1 MTENNKLQTIEQQL
15 VQEKNVSDNVLNKVR
30 VLESQ
35 GNLELPN
42 DYSPSNAMKQAWL
55 QISQDNKLMSCNDTS
70 KANALLDMVTQGLNP
85 AKNQCYFIPY
95 GNKMQ
100 LQRSYHGNVMMLKR
114 DAGAQDV
121 VAQVIY
127 KGDTF
132 KQEMGETG
140 RIKAIKHEQDFFNI
154 DKENIIGAYCTIVFN
169 DGRDNYIVTVERG
182 QRLTSILTLS
192 DLFNWSRFKVKTFL
206 DLLESDG
213 MLEVK
218 TTSKYTLIT
227 IVNYD
232 FYQSEQGRNQHQN
245 DIKPTSKQH
254 QSNINPTSKQHQT
267 NTNNNDNKDNNEKNV
282 NNEKKKATAF
292 DFFQDNGFGFITP
305 YNLDDLNYYLDSFE
319 NDSDEIVTAS
329 LKIAKDRNK
338 VTWGYAKS
346 ILNTWLNANL
356 KSIEQ
361 VRAFEKQQLESKKQN
376 YKPFVKQSKEKTPKW
391 LTDSTRE
398 TKTPEVDENLEKDR
412 EAFIKRL
419 NSKWE

>member
-1 MTENNKLQTIEQQL
+1 MTGWISIDRSIQNHWLFK
-15 VQEKNVSDNVLNKVR
+15 EKRTFSKF
-30 VLESQ
+30 E
-35 GNLELPN
+35 
-42 DYSPSNAMKQAWL
+42 AWIYL
-55 QISQDNKLMSCNDTS
+55 LMEANHS
-70 KANALLDMVTQGLNP
+70 KAKVPIG
-85 AKNQCYFIPY
+85 NQ
-95 GNKMQ
+95 
-100 LQRSYHGNVMMLKR
+100 
-114 DAGAQDV
+114 
-121 VAQVIY
+121 
-127 KGDTF
+127 
-132 KQEMGETG
+132 
-140 RIKAIKHEQDFFNI
+140 
-154 DKENIIGAYCTIVFN
+154 
-169 DGRDNYIVTVERG
+169 IVTVERG

-282 NNEKKKATAF
+282 NNEKKKTTAF
-292 DFFQDNGFGFITP
+292 DFFQDNGFGFITS

-361 VRAFEKQQLESKKQN
+361 VCAFEKQQLESKKQN

>member
-1 MTENNKLQTIEQQL
+1 MTGWISIDRSIQNHWLFK
-15 VQEKNVSDNVLNKVR
+15 EKRTFSKF
-30 VLESQ
+30 E
-35 GNLELPN
+35 
-42 DYSPSNAMKQAWL
+42 AWIYL
-55 QISQDNKLMSCNDTS
+55 LMEANHS
-70 KANALLDMVTQGLNP
+70 KAKVPIG
-85 AKNQCYFIPY
+85 NQ
-95 GNKMQ
+95 
-100 LQRSYHGNVMMLKR
+100 
-114 DAGAQDV
+114 
-121 VAQVIY
+121 
-127 KGDTF
+127 
-132 KQEMGETG
+132 
-140 RIKAIKHEQDFFNI
+140 
-154 DKENIIGAYCTIVFN
+154 
-169 DGRDNYIVTVERG
+169 IVTVERG

-267 NTNNNDNKDNNEKNV
+267 STNNNDNKDNNEKNV
-282 NNEKKKATAF
+282 NNEKKKAAAF

-319 NDSDEIVTAS
+319 NDSDQIVTAS

-361 VRAFEKQQLESKKQN
+361 VRAFEKQQLESKKQTN
-376 YKPFVKQSKEKTPKW
+376 KPYVKPSKEKTPKW

>member
-1 MTENNKLQTIEQQL
+1 MTGWISIDRSIQNHWLFK
-15 VQEKNVSDNVLNKVR
+15 EKRTFSKFEAWIYLLMEANHSEAKVSI
-30 VLESQ
+30 
-35 GNLELPN
+35 GN
-42 DYSPSNAMKQAWL
+42 Q
-55 QISQDNKLMSCNDTS
+55 
-70 KANALLDMVTQGLNP
+70 
-85 AKNQCYFIPY
+85 
-95 GNKMQ
+95 
-100 LQRSYHGNVMMLKR
+100 
-114 DAGAQDV
+114 
-121 VAQVIY
+121 
-127 KGDTF
+127 
-132 KQEMGETG
+132 
-140 RIKAIKHEQDFFNI
+140 
-154 DKENIIGAYCTIVFN
+154 
-169 DGRDNYIVTVERG
+169 IVTVERG

-282 NNEKKKATAF
+282 NNEKKKVTAF

>member
-1 MTENNKLQTIEQQL
+1 MTGWISIDRSIQNHWLFK
-15 VQEKNVSDNVLNKVR
+15 EKRTFSKF
-30 VLESQ
+30 E
-35 GNLELPN
+35 
-42 DYSPSNAMKQAWL
+42 AWIYL
-55 QISQDNKLMSCNDTS
+55 LMEANHS
-70 KANALLDMVTQGLNP
+70 KAKVPIG
-85 AKNQCYFIPY
+85 NQ
-95 GNKMQ
+95 
-100 LQRSYHGNVMMLKR
+100 
-114 DAGAQDV
+114 
-121 VAQVIY
+121 
-127 KGDTF
+127 
-132 KQEMGETG
+132 
-140 RIKAIKHEQDFFNI
+140 
-154 DKENIIGAYCTIVFN
+154 
-169 DGRDNYIVTVERG
+169 IVTVERG

-218 TTSKYTLIT
+218 TTSKYTIIT

-282 NNEKKKATAF
+282 NNEKKKAAAF

-319 NDSDEIVTAS
+319 NDSDQIVTAS

-361 VRAFEKQQLESKKQN
+361 VRAFEKQQLESKKQTN
-376 YKPFVKQSKEKTPKW
+376 KPYVKPSKEKTPKW

>member
-1 MTENNKLQTIEQQL
+1 MTGWISIDRSIQNHWLFK
-15 VQEKNVSDNVLNKVR
+15 EKRTFSKF
-30 VLESQ
+30 E
-35 GNLELPN
+35 
-42 DYSPSNAMKQAWL
+42 AWIYL
-55 QISQDNKLMSCNDTS
+55 LMEANHS
-70 KANALLDMVTQGLNP
+70 KAKVPIG
-85 AKNQCYFIPY
+85 NQ
-95 GNKMQ
+95 
-100 LQRSYHGNVMMLKR
+100 
-114 DAGAQDV
+114 
-121 VAQVIY
+121 
-127 KGDTF
+127 
-132 KQEMGETG
+132 
-140 RIKAIKHEQDFFNI
+140 
-154 DKENIIGAYCTIVFN
+154 
-169 DGRDNYIVTVERG
+169 IVTVERG

-282 NNEKKKATAF
+282 NNEKKKAAAF

-361 VRAFEKQQLESKKQN
+361 VRAFEKQQIESKKQT
-376 YKPFVKQSKEKTPKW
+376 YKPHVKQSKEKMPKW
-391 LTDSTRE
+391 LTDGTRE
-398 TKTPEVDENLEKDR
+398 TKT
-412 EAFIKRL
+412 
-419 NSKWE
+419 

>member
-1 MTENNKLQTIEQQL
+1 MTGWISIDRSIQNHWLFK
-15 VQEKNVSDNVLNKVR
+15 EKRTFSKF
-30 VLESQ
+30 E
-35 GNLELPN
+35 
-42 DYSPSNAMKQAWL
+42 AWIYL
-55 QISQDNKLMSCNDTS
+55 LMEANHS
-70 KANALLDMVTQGLNP
+70 KAKVAIG
-85 AKNQCYFIPY
+85 NQ
-95 GNKMQ
+95 
-100 LQRSYHGNVMMLKR
+100 
-114 DAGAQDV
+114 
-121 VAQVIY
+121 
-127 KGDTF
+127 
-132 KQEMGETG
+132 
-140 RIKAIKHEQDFFNI
+140 
-154 DKENIIGAYCTIVFN
+154 
-169 DGRDNYIVTVERG
+169 IVTVERG

-282 NNEKKKATAF
+282 NNEKKKTTAF
-292 DFFQDNGFGFITP
+292 DFFQDNGFGFITS

>member
-1 MTENNKLQTIEQQL
+1 MTGWISIDRSIQNHWLFK
-15 VQEKNVSDNVLNKVR
+15 EKRTFSKF
-30 VLESQ
+30 E
-35 GNLELPN
+35 
-42 DYSPSNAMKQAWL
+42 AWIYL
-55 QISQDNKLMSCNDTS
+55 LMEANHS
-70 KANALLDMVTQGLNP
+70 KAKVPIG
-85 AKNQCYFIPY
+85 NQ
-95 GNKMQ
+95 
-100 LQRSYHGNVMMLKR
+100 
-114 DAGAQDV
+114 
-121 VAQVIY
+121 
-127 KGDTF
+127 
-132 KQEMGETG
+132 
-140 RIKAIKHEQDFFNI
+140 
-154 DKENIIGAYCTIVFN
+154 
-169 DGRDNYIVTVERG
+169 IVTVERG

-282 NNEKKKATAF
+282 NNEKKKAAAF

-361 VRAFEKQQLESKKQN
+361 VRAFEKQQIESKKQT
-376 YKPFVKQSKEKTPKW
+376 YKPHVKQSKEKMPKW
-391 LTDSTRE
+391 LTDGTRE
-398 TKTPEVDENLEKDR
+398 TKTAEVDENFEKDR

>member
-1 MTENNKLQTIEQQL
+1 MTGWISIDRSIQNHWLFK
-15 VQEKNVSDNVLNKVR
+15 EKRTFSKF
-30 VLESQ
+30 E
-35 GNLELPN
+35 
-42 DYSPSNAMKQAWL
+42 AWIYL
-55 QISQDNKLMSCNDTS
+55 LMEANHS
-70 KANALLDMVTQGLNP
+70 KAKVPIG
-85 AKNQCYFIPY
+85 NQ
-95 GNKMQ
+95 
-100 LQRSYHGNVMMLKR
+100 
-114 DAGAQDV
+114 
-121 VAQVIY
+121 
-127 KGDTF
+127 
-132 KQEMGETG
+132 
-140 RIKAIKHEQDFFNI
+140 
-154 DKENIIGAYCTIVFN
+154 
-169 DGRDNYIVTVERG
+169 IVTVERG

-245 DIKPTSKQH
+245 NIKPTSKQH

-282 NNEKKKATAF
+282 NNEKKKAAAF

-319 NDSDEIVTAS
+319 NDSDQIVTAS

-361 VRAFEKQQLESKKQN
+361 VRAFEKQQLESKKQTN
-376 YKPFVKQSKEKTPKW
+376 KPYVKPSKEKTPKW

>member
-1 MTENNKLQTIEQQL
+1 MTGWISIDRSIQNHWLFK
-15 VQEKNVSDNVLNKVR
+15 EKRTFSKF
-30 VLESQ
+30 E
-35 GNLELPN
+35 
-42 DYSPSNAMKQAWL
+42 AWIYL
-55 QISQDNKLMSCNDTS
+55 LMEANHS
-70 KANALLDMVTQGLNP
+70 KAKVPIG
-85 AKNQCYFIPY
+85 NQ
-95 GNKMQ
+95 
-100 LQRSYHGNVMMLKR
+100 
-114 DAGAQDV
+114 
-121 VAQVIY
+121 
-127 KGDTF
+127 
-132 KQEMGETG
+132 
-140 RIKAIKHEQDFFNI
+140 
-154 DKENIIGAYCTIVFN
+154 
-169 DGRDNYIVTVERG
+169 IVTVERG

-245 DIKPTSKQH
+245 DIKPTSNQH

-282 NNEKKKATAF
+282 NNEKKKAAAF

-361 VRAFEKQQLESKKQN
+361 VRAFEKQQIESKKQT
-376 YKPFVKQSKEKTPKW
+376 YKPHVKQSKEKMPKW
-391 LTDSTRE
+391 LTDGTRE
-398 TKTPEVDENLEKDR
+398 TKTAEVDENLEKDR

>member
-1 MTENNKLQTIEQQL
+1 MTGWISIDRSIQNHWLFK
-15 VQEKNVSDNVLNKVR
+15 EKRTFSKF
-30 VLESQ
+30 E
-35 GNLELPN
+35 
-42 DYSPSNAMKQAWL
+42 AWIYL
-55 QISQDNKLMSCNDTS
+55 LMEANHS
-70 KANALLDMVTQGLNP
+70 KAKVPIG
-85 AKNQCYFIPY
+85 NQ
-95 GNKMQ
+95 
-100 LQRSYHGNVMMLKR
+100 
-114 DAGAQDV
+114 
-121 VAQVIY
+121 
-127 KGDTF
+127 
-132 KQEMGETG
+132 
-140 RIKAIKHEQDFFNI
+140 
-154 DKENIIGAYCTIVFN
+154 
-169 DGRDNYIVTVERG
+169 IVTVERG

-282 NNEKKKATAF
+282 NNEKKKTTAF
-292 DFFQDNGFGFITP
+292 DFFQDNGFGFITS

-361 VRAFEKQQLESKKQN
+361 VRAFEKQQLESKNKIINLSLNNQKKKHPN
-376 YKPFVKQSKEKTPKW
+376 GSQTAREK
-391 LTDSTRE
+391 R
-398 TKTPEVDENLEKDR
+398 
-412 EAFIKRL
+412 KRR
-419 NSKWE
+419 K

>member
-1 MTENNKLQTIEQQL
+1 MTGWISIDRSIQNHWLFK
-15 VQEKNVSDNVLNKVR
+15 EKRTFSKF
-30 VLESQ
+30 E
-35 GNLELPN
+35 
-42 DYSPSNAMKQAWL
+42 AWIYL
-55 QISQDNKLMSCNDTS
+55 LMEANHS
-70 KANALLDMVTQGLNP
+70 KAKVPIG
-85 AKNQCYFIPY
+85 NQ
-95 GNKMQ
+95 
-100 LQRSYHGNVMMLKR
+100 
-114 DAGAQDV
+114 
-121 VAQVIY
+121 
-127 KGDTF
+127 
-132 KQEMGETG
+132 
-140 RIKAIKHEQDFFNI
+140 
-154 DKENIIGAYCTIVFN
+154 
-169 DGRDNYIVTVERG
+169 IVTVERG

-282 NNEKKKATAF
+282 NNEKKKTTAF
-292 DFFQDNGFGFITP
+292 DFFQDNGFGFITS

-376 YKPFVKQSKEKTPKW
+376 YKPFVK
-391 LTDSTRE
+391 
-398 TKTPEVDENLEKDR
+398 
-412 EAFIKRL
+412 
-419 NSKWE
+419 

>member
-1 MTENNKLQTIEQQL
+1 MTGWISIDRSIQNHWLFK
-15 VQEKNVSDNVLNKVR
+15 EKRTFSKF
-30 VLESQ
+30 E
-35 GNLELPN
+35 
-42 DYSPSNAMKQAWL
+42 AWIYL
-55 QISQDNKLMSCNDTS
+55 LMEANHS
-70 KANALLDMVTQGLNP
+70 KAKVPIG
-85 AKNQCYFIPY
+85 NQ
-95 GNKMQ
+95 
-100 LQRSYHGNVMMLKR
+100 
-114 DAGAQDV
+114 
-121 VAQVIY
+121 
-127 KGDTF
+127 
-132 KQEMGETG
+132 
-140 RIKAIKHEQDFFNI
+140 
-154 DKENIIGAYCTIVFN
+154 
-169 DGRDNYIVTVERG
+169 IVTVERG

-254 QSNINPTSKQHQT
+254 QT

-282 NNEKKKATAF
+282 NNEKKKAAAF

-319 NDSDEIVTAS
+319 NDSDQIVTAS

-361 VRAFEKQQLESKKQN
+361 VRAFEKQQLESKKQTN
-376 YKPFVKQSKEKTPKW
+376 KPYVKPSKEKTPKW

>member
-1 MTENNKLQTIEQQL
+1 MTGWISIDRSIQNHWLFK
-15 VQEKNVSDNVLNKVR
+15 EKRTFSKFEEWIYL
-30 VLESQ
+30 
-35 GNLELPN
+35 
-42 DYSPSNAMKQAWL
+42 
-55 QISQDNKLMSCNDTS
+55 LMEANHS
-70 KANALLDMVTQGLNP
+70 KAKVPIG
-85 AKNQCYFIPY
+85 NQ
-95 GNKMQ
+95 
-100 LQRSYHGNVMMLKR
+100 
-114 DAGAQDV
+114 
-121 VAQVIY
+121 
-127 KGDTF
+127 
-132 KQEMGETG
+132 
-140 RIKAIKHEQDFFNI
+140 
-154 DKENIIGAYCTIVFN
+154 
-169 DGRDNYIVTVERG
+169 IVTVERG

-282 NNEKKKATAF
+282 NNEKKKTTAF
-292 DFFQDNGFGFITP
+292 DFFQDNGFGFITS

>member
-1 MTENNKLQTIEQQL
+1 
-15 VQEKNVSDNVLNKVR
+15 
-30 VLESQ
+30 
-35 GNLELPN
+35 
-42 DYSPSNAMKQAWL
+42 
-55 QISQDNKLMSCNDTS
+55 
-70 KANALLDMVTQGLNP
+70 
-85 AKNQCYFIPY
+85 
-95 GNKMQ
+95 
-100 LQRSYHGNVMMLKR
+100 
-114 DAGAQDV
+114 
-121 VAQVIY
+121 
-127 KGDTF
+127 
-132 KQEMGETG
+132 
-140 RIKAIKHEQDFFNI
+140 
-154 DKENIIGAYCTIVFN
+154 
-169 DGRDNYIVTVERG
+169 
-182 QRLTSILTLS
+182 ILTLS

-282 NNEKKKATAF
+282 NNEKKKVTAF

>member
-1 MTENNKLQTIEQQL
+1 MTGWISIDRSIQNHWLFK
-15 VQEKNVSDNVLNKVR
+15 EKRTFSKF
-30 VLESQ
+30 E
-35 GNLELPN
+35 
-42 DYSPSNAMKQAWL
+42 AWIYL
-55 QISQDNKLMSCNDTS
+55 LMEANHS
-70 KANALLDMVTQGLNP
+70 KAKVPIG
-85 AKNQCYFIPY
+85 NQ
-95 GNKMQ
+95 
-100 LQRSYHGNVMMLKR
+100 
-114 DAGAQDV
+114 
-121 VAQVIY
+121 
-127 KGDTF
+127 
-132 KQEMGETG
+132 
-140 RIKAIKHEQDFFNI
+140 
-154 DKENIIGAYCTIVFN
+154 
-169 DGRDNYIVTVERG
+169 IVTVERG

-282 NNEKKKATAF
+282 NNEKKVTAF
-292 DFFQDNGFGFITP
+292 DFFQDNGFGFITS

>member
-1 MTENNKLQTIEQQL
+1 MTGWISIDRSIQNHWLFK
-15 VQEKNVSDNVLNKVR
+15 EKRTFSKF
-30 VLESQ
+30 E
-35 GNLELPN
+35 
-42 DYSPSNAMKQAWL
+42 AWIYL
-55 QISQDNKLMSCNDTS
+55 LMEANHS
-70 KANALLDMVTQGLNP
+70 KAKVPIG
-85 AKNQCYFIPY
+85 NQ
-95 GNKMQ
+95 
-100 LQRSYHGNVMMLKR
+100 
-114 DAGAQDV
+114 
-121 VAQVIY
+121 
-127 KGDTF
+127 
-132 KQEMGETG
+132 
-140 RIKAIKHEQDFFNI
+140 
-154 DKENIIGAYCTIVFN
+154 
-169 DGRDNYIVTVERG
+169 IVTVERG

-218 TTSKYTLIT
+218 TTSKYALIT

-282 NNEKKKATAF
+282 NNEKKKAAAF

-319 NDSDEIVTAS
+319 NDSDQIVTAS

-361 VRAFEKQQLESKKQN
+361 VRAFEKQQLESKKQTN
-376 YKPFVKQSKEKTPKW
+376 KPYVKPSKEKTPKW

-398 TKTPEVDENLEKDR
+398 TKTPEVDEKP
-412 EAFIKRL
+412 
-419 NSKWE
+419 

>member
-1 MTENNKLQTIEQQL
+1 MTGWISIDRSIQNHWLFKEKRTFSKFEAWIYLL
-15 VQEKNVSDNVLNKVR
+15 VEANH
-30 VLESQ
+30 
-35 GNLELPN
+35 
-42 DYSPSNAMKQAWL
+42 
-55 QISQDNKLMSCNDTS
+55 S
-70 KANALLDMVTQGLNP
+70 KAKVPIG
-85 AKNQCYFIPY
+85 NQ
-95 GNKMQ
+95 
-100 LQRSYHGNVMMLKR
+100 
-114 DAGAQDV
+114 
-121 VAQVIY
+121 
-127 KGDTF
+127 
-132 KQEMGETG
+132 
-140 RIKAIKHEQDFFNI
+140 
-154 DKENIIGAYCTIVFN
+154 
-169 DGRDNYIVTVERG
+169 IVTVERG

-282 NNEKKKATAF
+282 NNEKKKTTAF
-292 DFFQDNGFGFITP
+292 DFFQDNGFGFITS

>member
-1 MTENNKLQTIEQQL
+1 MTGWISIDRSIQNHWLFK
-15 VQEKNVSDNVLNKVR
+15 EKRTFSKF
-30 VLESQ
+30 E
-35 GNLELPN
+35 
-42 DYSPSNAMKQAWL
+42 AWIYL
-55 QISQDNKLMSCNDTS
+55 LMEANHS
-70 KANALLDMVTQGLNP
+70 KAKVPIG
-85 AKNQCYFIPY
+85 NQ
-95 GNKMQ
+95 
-100 LQRSYHGNVMMLKR
+100 
-114 DAGAQDV
+114 
-121 VAQVIY
+121 
-127 KGDTF
+127 
-132 KQEMGETG
+132 
-140 RIKAIKHEQDFFNI
+140 
-154 DKENIIGAYCTIVFN
+154 
-169 DGRDNYIVTVERG
+169 IVTVERG

-282 NNEKKKATAF
+282 NNEKKKTTAF
-292 DFFQDNGFGFITP
+292 DFFQDNGFGFITS

-412 EAFIKRL
+412 EVFIKRL

>member
-1 MTENNKLQTIEQQL
+1 MTGWISIDRSIQNHWLFK
-15 VQEKNVSDNVLNKVR
+15 EKRTFSKF
-30 VLESQ
+30 E
-35 GNLELPN
+35 
-42 DYSPSNAMKQAWL
+42 AWIYL
-55 QISQDNKLMSCNDTS
+55 LMEANHS
-70 KANALLDMVTQGLNP
+70 KAKVPIG
-85 AKNQCYFIPY
+85 NQ
-95 GNKMQ
+95 
-100 LQRSYHGNVMMLKR
+100 
-114 DAGAQDV
+114 
-121 VAQVIY
+121 
-127 KGDTF
+127 
-132 KQEMGETG
+132 
-140 RIKAIKHEQDFFNI
+140 
-154 DKENIIGAYCTIVFN
+154 
-169 DGRDNYIVTVERG
+169 IVTVERG

-282 NNEKKKATAF
+282 NNEKKKAAAF

-361 VRAFEKQQLESKKQN
+361 VRAFEKQQIASKKQT
-376 YKPFVKQSKEKTPKW
+376 YKPHVKQSKEKTPKW
-391 LTDSTRE
+391 LTDGTRE
-398 TKTPEVDENLEKDR
+398 TKTAEVDENLEKDR

>member
-1 MTENNKLQTIEQQL
+1 MTGWISIDRSIQNHWLFK
-15 VQEKNVSDNVLNKVR
+15 EKRTFSKF
-30 VLESQ
+30 E
-35 GNLELPN
+35 
-42 DYSPSNAMKQAWL
+42 AWIYL
-55 QISQDNKLMSCNDTS
+55 LMEANHS
-70 KANALLDMVTQGLNP
+70 KAKVPIG
-85 AKNQCYFIPY
+85 NQ
-95 GNKMQ
+95 
-100 LQRSYHGNVMMLKR
+100 
-114 DAGAQDV
+114 
-121 VAQVIY
+121 
-127 KGDTF
+127 
-132 KQEMGETG
+132 
-140 RIKAIKHEQDFFNI
+140 
-154 DKENIIGAYCTIVFN
+154 
-169 DGRDNYIVTVERG
+169 IVTVERG

-282 NNEKKKATAF
+282 NNEKKKTTAF
-292 DFFQDNGFGFITP
+292 DFFQDNGFGFITS

-376 YKPFVKQSKEKTPKW
+376 YKPYVKQSKEKTPKW
-391 LTDSTRE
+391 LTDGTRE

-412 EAFIKRL
+412 DAFIKRL

>member
-1 MTENNKLQTIEQQL
+1 MTGWISIDRSIQNHWLFK
-15 VQEKNVSDNVLNKVR
+15 EKRTFSKF
-30 VLESQ
+30 E
-35 GNLELPN
+35 
-42 DYSPSNAMKQAWL
+42 AWIYL
-55 QISQDNKLMSCNDTS
+55 LMEANHS
-70 KANALLDMVTQGLNP
+70 KAKVPIG
-85 AKNQCYFIPY
+85 NQ
-95 GNKMQ
+95 
-100 LQRSYHGNVMMLKR
+100 
-114 DAGAQDV
+114 
-121 VAQVIY
+121 
-127 KGDTF
+127 
-132 KQEMGETG
+132 
-140 RIKAIKHEQDFFNI
+140 
-154 DKENIIGAYCTIVFN
+154 
-169 DGRDNYIVTVERG
+169 IVTVERG

-282 NNEKKKATAF
+282 NNEKKKTTAF
-292 DFFQDNGFGFITP
+292 DFFQDNGFGFITS
-305 YNLDDLNYYLDSFE
+305 YNLDNLNYYLDSFE

>member
-1 MTENNKLQTIEQQL
+1 MTGWISIDRSIQNHWLFK
-15 VQEKNVSDNVLNKVR
+15 EKRTFSKF
-30 VLESQ
+30 E
-35 GNLELPN
+35 
-42 DYSPSNAMKQAWL
+42 AWIYL
-55 QISQDNKLMSCNDTS
+55 LMEANHS
-70 KANALLDMVTQGLNP
+70 KAKVPIG
-85 AKNQCYFIPY
+85 NQ
-95 GNKMQ
+95 
-100 LQRSYHGNVMMLKR
+100 
-114 DAGAQDV
+114 
-121 VAQVIY
+121 
-127 KGDTF
+127 
-132 KQEMGETG
+132 
-140 RIKAIKHEQDFFNI
+140 
-154 DKENIIGAYCTIVFN
+154 
-169 DGRDNYIVTVERG
+169 IVTVERG

-254 QSNINPTSKQHQT
+254 QNDIKPTSKQHQT

-376 YKPFVKQSKEKTPKW
+376 YKPYVKQPKEKTPKW

-398 TKTPEVDENLEKDR
+398 TKTPEVDEKLEKDR

>member
-1 MTENNKLQTIEQQL
+1 MTGWISIDRSIQNHWLFK
-15 VQEKNVSDNVLNKVR
+15 EKRTFSKF
-30 VLESQ
+30 E
-35 GNLELPN
+35 
-42 DYSPSNAMKQAWL
+42 AWIYL
-55 QISQDNKLMSCNDTS
+55 LMEANHS
-70 KANALLDMVTQGLNP
+70 KAKVPIG
-85 AKNQCYFIPY
+85 NQ
-95 GNKMQ
+95 
-100 LQRSYHGNVMMLKR
+100 
-114 DAGAQDV
+114 
-121 VAQVIY
+121 
-127 KGDTF
+127 
-132 KQEMGETG
+132 
-140 RIKAIKHEQDFFNI
+140 
-154 DKENIIGAYCTIVFN
+154 
-169 DGRDNYIVTVERG
+169 IVTVERG

-245 DIKPTSKQH
+245 DINPTSKQHQSNINPTSKQHQSNINPTSKQH

-282 NNEKKKATAF
+282 NNEKKKTTAF
-292 DFFQDNGFGFITP
+292 DFFQDNGFGFITS

>member
-1 MTENNKLQTIEQQL
+1 MTGWISIDCSIQNHWLFK
-15 VQEKNVSDNVLNKVR
+15 EKRTFSKF
-30 VLESQ
+30 E
-35 GNLELPN
+35 
-42 DYSPSNAMKQAWL
+42 AWIYL
-55 QISQDNKLMSCNDTS
+55 LMEANHS
-70 KANALLDMVTQGLNP
+70 KAKVPIG
-85 AKNQCYFIPY
+85 NQ
-95 GNKMQ
+95 
-100 LQRSYHGNVMMLKR
+100 
-114 DAGAQDV
+114 
-121 VAQVIY
+121 
-127 KGDTF
+127 
-132 KQEMGETG
+132 
-140 RIKAIKHEQDFFNI
+140 
-154 DKENIIGAYCTIVFN
+154 
-169 DGRDNYIVTVERG
+169 IVTVERG

-282 NNEKKKATAF
+282 NNEKKKTTAF
-292 DFFQDNGFGFITP
+292 DFFQDNGFGFITS

>member
-1 MTENNKLQTIEQQL
+1 MTGWISIDRSIQNHWLFK
-15 VQEKNVSDNVLNKVR
+15 EKRTFSKF
-30 VLESQ
+30 E
-35 GNLELPN
+35 
-42 DYSPSNAMKQAWL
+42 AWIYL
-55 QISQDNKLMSCNDTS
+55 LMEANHS
-70 KANALLDMVTQGLNP
+70 KAKVPIG
-85 AKNQCYFIPY
+85 NQ
-95 GNKMQ
+95 
-100 LQRSYHGNVMMLKR
+100 
-114 DAGAQDV
+114 
-121 VAQVIY
+121 
-127 KGDTF
+127 
-132 KQEMGETG
+132 
-140 RIKAIKHEQDFFNI
+140 
-154 DKENIIGAYCTIVFN
+154 
-169 DGRDNYIVTVERG
+169 IVTVERG

-282 NNEKKKATAF
+282 NNEKKKTTAF
-292 DFFQDNGFGFITP
+292 DFFQDNGFGFITS

-398 TKTPEVDENLEKDR
+398 TKTLEVDENLEKDR

>member
-1 MTENNKLQTIEQQL
+1 MTGWISIDRSIQNHWLFK
-15 VQEKNVSDNVLNKVR
+15 EKRTFSKF
-30 VLESQ
+30 E
-35 GNLELPN
+35 
-42 DYSPSNAMKQAWL
+42 AWIYL
-55 QISQDNKLMSCNDTS
+55 LMEANHS
-70 KANALLDMVTQGLNP
+70 KAKVPIG
-85 AKNQCYFIPY
+85 NQ
-95 GNKMQ
+95 
-100 LQRSYHGNVMMLKR
+100 
-114 DAGAQDV
+114 
-121 VAQVIY
+121 
-127 KGDTF
+127 
-132 KQEMGETG
+132 
-140 RIKAIKHEQDFFNI
+140 
-154 DKENIIGAYCTIVFN
+154 
-169 DGRDNYIVTVERG
+169 IVTVERG

-218 TTSKYTLIT
+218 KTSKYALIT

-282 NNEKKKATAF
+282 NNEKKKAAAF

-319 NDSDEIVTAS
+319 NDSDQIVTAS

-361 VRAFEKQQLESKKQN
+361 VRAFEKQQLESKKQTN
-376 YKPFVKQSKEKTPKW
+376 KPYVKPS
-391 LTDSTRE
+391 
-398 TKTPEVDENLEKDR
+398 
-412 EAFIKRL
+412 
-419 NSKWE
+419 

>member
-1 MTENNKLQTIEQQL
+1 MYMTGWISIDRSIQNHWLFK
-15 VQEKNVSDNVLNKVR
+15 EKRTFSKF
-30 VLESQ
+30 E
-35 GNLELPN
+35 
-42 DYSPSNAMKQAWL
+42 AWIYL
-55 QISQDNKLMSCNDTS
+55 LMEANHS
-70 KANALLDMVTQGLNP
+70 KAKVPIG
-85 AKNQCYFIPY
+85 NQ
-95 GNKMQ
+95 
-100 LQRSYHGNVMMLKR
+100 
-114 DAGAQDV
+114 
-121 VAQVIY
+121 
-127 KGDTF
+127 
-132 KQEMGETG
+132 
-140 RIKAIKHEQDFFNI
+140 
-154 DKENIIGAYCTIVFN
+154 
-169 DGRDNYIVTVERG
+169 IVTVERG

-282 NNEKKKATAF
+282 NNEKKKTTAF
-292 DFFQDNGFGFITP
+292 DFFQDNGFGFITS

>member
-1 MTENNKLQTIEQQL
+1 MTGWISIDRSIQNHWLFK
-15 VQEKNVSDNVLNKVR
+15 EKRTFSKF
-30 VLESQ
+30 E
-35 GNLELPN
+35 
-42 DYSPSNAMKQAWL
+42 AWIYL
-55 QISQDNKLMSCNDTS
+55 LMEANHS
-70 KANALLDMVTQGLNP
+70 KAKVPIG
-85 AKNQCYFIPY
+85 NQ
-95 GNKMQ
+95 
-100 LQRSYHGNVMMLKR
+100 
-114 DAGAQDV
+114 
-121 VAQVIY
+121 
-127 KGDTF
+127 
-132 KQEMGETG
+132 
-140 RIKAIKHEQDFFNI
+140 
-154 DKENIIGAYCTIVFN
+154 
-169 DGRDNYIVTVERG
+169 IVTVERG

-192 DLFNWSRFKVKTFL
+192 VLFNWSRFKVKTFL

-282 NNEKKKATAF
+282 NNEKKKTTAF
-292 DFFQDNGFGFITP
+292 DFFQDNGFGFITS

>member
-1 MTENNKLQTIEQQL
+1 MTGWISIDRSIQNHWLFK
-15 VQEKNVSDNVLNKVR
+15 EKRTFSKF
-30 VLESQ
+30 E
-35 GNLELPN
+35 
-42 DYSPSNAMKQAWL
+42 AWIYL
-55 QISQDNKLMSCNDTS
+55 LMEANHS
-70 KANALLDMVTQGLNP
+70 KAKVPIG
-85 AKNQCYFIPY
+85 NQ
-95 GNKMQ
+95 
-100 LQRSYHGNVMMLKR
+100 
-114 DAGAQDV
+114 
-121 VAQVIY
+121 
-127 KGDTF
+127 
-132 KQEMGETG
+132 
-140 RIKAIKHEQDFFNI
+140 
-154 DKENIIGAYCTIVFN
+154 
-169 DGRDNYIVTVERG
+169 IVTVERG

-282 NNEKKKATAF
+282 NNEKKKTTAF
-292 DFFQDNGFGFITP
+292 DFFQDNGFGFITS

-412 EAFIKRL
+412 EAFINRL
-419 NSKWE
+419 NSKRE

>member
-1 MTENNKLQTIEQQL
+1 MTGWISIDRSIQNHWLFK
-15 VQEKNVSDNVLNKVR
+15 EKRTFSKF
-30 VLESQ
+30 E
-35 GNLELPN
+35 
-42 DYSPSNAMKQAWL
+42 AWIYL
-55 QISQDNKLMSCNDTS
+55 LMEANHS
-70 KANALLDMVTQGLNP
+70 KAKVPIG
-85 AKNQCYFIPY
+85 NQ
-95 GNKMQ
+95 
-100 LQRSYHGNVMMLKR
+100 
-114 DAGAQDV
+114 
-121 VAQVIY
+121 
-127 KGDTF
+127 
-132 KQEMGETG
+132 
-140 RIKAIKHEQDFFNI
+140 
-154 DKENIIGAYCTIVFN
+154 
-169 DGRDNYIVTVERG
+169 IVTVERG

-218 TTSKYTLIT
+218 TTSKYALIT

-282 NNEKKKATAF
+282 NNEKKAAAF

-319 NDSDEIVTAS
+319 NDSDQIVTAS

-361 VRAFEKQQLESKKQN
+361 VRAFEKQQLESKKQTN
-376 YKPFVKQSKEKTPKW
+376 KPYVKPSKEKTPKW

>member
-1 MTENNKLQTIEQQL
+1 MTGWISIDRSIQNHWLFK
-15 VQEKNVSDNVLNKVR
+15 EKRTFSKF
-30 VLESQ
+30 E
-35 GNLELPN
+35 
-42 DYSPSNAMKQAWL
+42 AWIYL
-55 QISQDNKLMSCNDTS
+55 LMEANHS
-70 KANALLDMVTQGLNP
+70 KAKVPIG
-85 AKNQCYFIPY
+85 NQ
-95 GNKMQ
+95 
-100 LQRSYHGNVMMLKR
+100 
-114 DAGAQDV
+114 
-121 VAQVIY
+121 
-127 KGDTF
+127 
-132 KQEMGETG
+132 
-140 RIKAIKHEQDFFNI
+140 
-154 DKENIIGAYCTIVFN
+154 
-169 DGRDNYIVTVERG
+169 IVTVERG

-218 TTSKYTLIT
+218 TTSKYALIT

-282 NNEKKKATAF
+282 NNEKKKAAAF

-319 NDSDEIVTAS
+319 NDSDQIVTAS

-361 VRAFEKQQLESKKQN
+361 VRAFEKQQLESKKQTN
-376 YKPFVKQSKEKTPKW
+376 KPYVKPSKKKTPKW

>member
-1 MTENNKLQTIEQQL
+1 MTGWISIDHSIQNHWLFK
-15 VQEKNVSDNVLNKVR
+15 EKRTFSKF
-30 VLESQ
+30 E
-35 GNLELPN
+35 
-42 DYSPSNAMKQAWL
+42 AWIYL
-55 QISQDNKLMSCNDTS
+55 LMEANHS
-70 KANALLDMVTQGLNP
+70 KAKVPIG
-85 AKNQCYFIPY
+85 NQ
-95 GNKMQ
+95 
-100 LQRSYHGNVMMLKR
+100 
-114 DAGAQDV
+114 
-121 VAQVIY
+121 
-127 KGDTF
+127 
-132 KQEMGETG
+132 
-140 RIKAIKHEQDFFNI
+140 
-154 DKENIIGAYCTIVFN
+154 
-169 DGRDNYIVTVERG
+169 IVTVERG

-282 NNEKKKATAF
+282 NNEKKKTTAF
-292 DFFQDNGFGFITP
+292 DFFQDNGFGFITS

>member
-1 MTENNKLQTIEQQL
+1 MTGWISINRSIQNHWLFK
-15 VQEKNVSDNVLNKVR
+15 EKRTFSKF
-30 VLESQ
+30 E
-35 GNLELPN
+35 
-42 DYSPSNAMKQAWL
+42 AWIYL
-55 QISQDNKLMSCNDTS
+55 LMEANHS
-70 KANALLDMVTQGLNP
+70 KAKVPIG
-85 AKNQCYFIPY
+85 NQ
-95 GNKMQ
+95 
-100 LQRSYHGNVMMLKR
+100 
-114 DAGAQDV
+114 
-121 VAQVIY
+121 
-127 KGDTF
+127 
-132 KQEMGETG
+132 
-140 RIKAIKHEQDFFNI
+140 
-154 DKENIIGAYCTIVFN
+154 
-169 DGRDNYIVTVERG
+169 IVTVERG

-398 TKTPEVDENLEKDR
+398 TKTPEVDGKP
-412 EAFIKRL
+412 
-419 NSKWE
+419 

>member
-1 MTENNKLQTIEQQL
+1 MTGWISIDRSIQNHWLFK
-15 VQEKNVSDNVLNKVR
+15 EKRTFSKF
-30 VLESQ
+30 E
-35 GNLELPN
+35 
-42 DYSPSNAMKQAWL
+42 AWIYL
-55 QISQDNKLMSCNDTS
+55 LMEANHS
-70 KANALLDMVTQGLNP
+70 KAKVPIG
-85 AKNQCYFIPY
+85 NQ
-95 GNKMQ
+95 
-100 LQRSYHGNVMMLKR
+100 
-114 DAGAQDV
+114 
-121 VAQVIY
+121 
-127 KGDTF
+127 
-132 KQEMGETG
+132 
-140 RIKAIKHEQDFFNI
+140 
-154 DKENIIGAYCTIVFN
+154 
-169 DGRDNYIVTVERG
+169 IVTVERG

-245 DIKPTSKQH
+245 DIKPTSNQH

-282 NNEKKKATAF
+282 NNEKKKAAAF

-361 VRAFEKQQLESKKQN
+361 VRAFEKQQIESKKQT
-376 YKPFVKQSKEKTPKW
+376 YKPHVKQSKEKTPKW
-391 LTDSTRE
+391 LTDGTRE
-398 TKTPEVDENLEKDR
+398 TKTAEVDENLEKDR

>member
-1 MTENNKLQTIEQQL
+1 MTGWISIDRSIQNHWLFK
-15 VQEKNVSDNVLNKVR
+15 EKRTFSKF
-30 VLESQ
+30 E
-35 GNLELPN
+35 
-42 DYSPSNAMKQAWL
+42 AWIYL
-55 QISQDNKLMSCNDTS
+55 LMEANHS
-70 KANALLDMVTQGLNP
+70 KAKVPIG
-85 AKNQCYFIPY
+85 NQ
-95 GNKMQ
+95 
-100 LQRSYHGNVMMLKR
+100 
-114 DAGAQDV
+114 
-121 VAQVIY
+121 
-127 KGDTF
+127 
-132 KQEMGETG
+132 
-140 RIKAIKHEQDFFNI
+140 
-154 DKENIIGAYCTIVFN
+154 
-169 DGRDNYIVTVERG
+169 IVTVERG

-282 NNEKKKATAF
+282 NNEKKKTTAF
-292 DFFQDNGFGFITP
+292 DFFQDNGFGFITS

-391 LTDSTRE
+391 LRDSTRE

>member
-1 MTENNKLQTIEQQL
+1 MTGWISIDRSIQNHWLFK
-15 VQEKNVSDNVLNKVR
+15 EKRTFSKF
-30 VLESQ
+30 E
-35 GNLELPN
+35 
-42 DYSPSNAMKQAWL
+42 AWIYL
-55 QISQDNKLMSCNDTS
+55 LMEANHS
-70 KANALLDMVTQGLNP
+70 KAKVPIG
-85 AKNQCYFIPY
+85 NQ
-95 GNKMQ
+95 
-100 LQRSYHGNVMMLKR
+100 
-114 DAGAQDV
+114 
-121 VAQVIY
+121 
-127 KGDTF
+127 
-132 KQEMGETG
+132 
-140 RIKAIKHEQDFFNI
+140 
-154 DKENIIGAYCTIVFN
+154 
-169 DGRDNYIVTVERG
+169 IVTVERG
-182 QRLTSILTLS
+182 QRLTSVLTLS

-232 FYQSEQGRNQHQN
+232 FYQSEQGRNQHQSN
-245 DIKPTSKQH
+245 INPTSKQH

-282 NNEKKKATAF
+282 NNEKKKVTAF

-319 NDSDEIVTAS
+319 NDSDQIVTAS

-361 VRAFEKQQLESKKQN
+361 VRAFEK
-376 YKPFVKQSKEKTPKW
+376 
-391 LTDSTRE
+391 
-398 TKTPEVDENLEKDR
+398 
-412 EAFIKRL
+412 
-419 NSKWE
+419 

>member
-1 MTENNKLQTIEQQL
+1 MTGWISIDRSIQNHWLFK
-15 VQEKNVSDNVLNKVR
+15 EKRTFSKF
-30 VLESQ
+30 E
-35 GNLELPN
+35 
-42 DYSPSNAMKQAWL
+42 AWIYL
-55 QISQDNKLMSCNDTS
+55 LMEANHS
-70 KANALLDMVTQGLNP
+70 KAKVPIG
-85 AKNQCYFIPY
+85 NQ
-95 GNKMQ
+95 
-100 LQRSYHGNVMMLKR
+100 
-114 DAGAQDV
+114 
-121 VAQVIY
+121 
-127 KGDTF
+127 
-132 KQEMGETG
+132 
-140 RIKAIKHEQDFFNI
+140 
-154 DKENIIGAYCTIVFN
+154 
-169 DGRDNYIVTVERG
+169 IVTVERG

-254 QSNINPTSKQHQT
+254 QSNINPTSKQHQN

-282 NNEKKKATAF
+282 NNEKKKAAAF

-361 VRAFEKQQLESKKQN
+361 VRAFEKQQIESKKQT
-376 YKPFVKQSKEKTPKW
+376 YKPHVKQSKEKTPKW
-391 LTDSTRE
+391 LTDGTRE
-398 TKTPEVDENLEKDR
+398 TKTAEVDENLEKDR

>member
-1 MTENNKLQTIEQQL
+1 MTGWISIDRSIQNHWLFK
-15 VQEKNVSDNVLNKVR
+15 EKRTFSKF
-30 VLESQ
+30 E
-35 GNLELPN
+35 
-42 DYSPSNAMKQAWL
+42 AWIYL
-55 QISQDNKLMSCNDTS
+55 LMEANHS
-70 KANALLDMVTQGLNP
+70 KAKVPIG
-85 AKNQCYFIPY
+85 NQ
-95 GNKMQ
+95 
-100 LQRSYHGNVMMLKR
+100 
-114 DAGAQDV
+114 
-121 VAQVIY
+121 
-127 KGDTF
+127 
-132 KQEMGETG
+132 
-140 RIKAIKHEQDFFNI
+140 
-154 DKENIIGAYCTIVFN
+154 
-169 DGRDNYIVTVERG
+169 IVTVERG

-282 NNEKKKATAF
+282 NNEKKKTTAF
-292 DFFQDNGFGFITP
+292 DFFQDNGFGFITS

-376 YKPFVKQSKEKTPKW
+376 YKPYVKQPKEKTPKW

-398 TKTPEVDENLEKDR
+398 TKTPEVDEKLEKDR

>member
-1 MTENNKLQTIEQQL
+1 MTGWISIDRSIQNHWLFK
-15 VQEKNVSDNVLNKVR
+15 EKRTFSKF
-30 VLESQ
+30 E
-35 GNLELPN
+35 
-42 DYSPSNAMKQAWL
+42 AWIYL
-55 QISQDNKLMSCNDTS
+55 LMEANHS
-70 KANALLDMVTQGLNP
+70 KAKVPIG
-85 AKNQCYFIPY
+85 NQ
-95 GNKMQ
+95 
-100 LQRSYHGNVMMLKR
+100 
-114 DAGAQDV
+114 
-121 VAQVIY
+121 
-127 KGDTF
+127 
-132 KQEMGETG
+132 
-140 RIKAIKHEQDFFNI
+140 
-154 DKENIIGAYCTIVFN
+154 
-169 DGRDNYIVTVERG
+169 IVTVERG

-282 NNEKKKATAF
+282 NNEKKKTTAF
-292 DFFQDNGFGFITP
+292 DFFQDNGFGFITS

-419 NSKWE
+419 NRKWE